1 MAGIPLGQSADAR
14 RMKLHDATEKARSTV
29 TLLARSLALLSGLGR
44 GSSGGGMASRFGLDE
59 IGSKGPGSGGDV
71 RNAAITLGKRLSQDF
86 YVTYESSLA
95 GTLGTLGTLF
105 IFYDLTRR
113 LTLRGQAGQVSG
125 VDLIHTIKYDRT
137 AKVAALRPCSS
148 MDRTGSS

>member
-1 MAGIPLGQSADAR
+1 MLF
-14 RMKLHDATEKARSTV
+14 RSQQ
-29 TLLARSLALLSGLGR
+29 AALALLSGLGR
-44 GSSGGGMASRFGLDE
+44 SSGSGGGLASRFGLDE
-59 IGSKGPGSGGDV
+59 IGFKGPGSGGDV

-95 GTLGTLGTLF
+95 GTLGTLF

-125 VDLIHTIKYDRT
+125 VDLIYTIKYD
-137 AKVAALRPCSS
+137 
-148 MDRTGSS
+148 